1 MNHSNILSKV
11 LTGIV
16 WLGLISTLVMGLKH
30 QLVGLNLVLALLITF
45 VSAVVHSY
53 SIRYMAGD
61 RLYNRYFLFLF
72 LITIAAY
79 LMVTTDQI
87 WMLGLGWIMSNILLI
102 VLMLHKSEWKAA
114 KQAAVVSGINL
125 AVGSLALLSGIYLL
139 ANNTKSTSI
148 KVVLEGAQSLDSTQ
162 LAIALGL
169 IMLAALI
176 QSAQWP
182 FHKWLLSSLNSP
194 TPVSALMHAGLINGG
209 GILLAIFSPLYLK
222 QSGWLMAFF
231 VVGAITALL
240 ATYWKLV
247 QNSIKRMLA
256 CSTMAQMGFMMMQC
270 GLGFYSAA
278 VVHLCWHGLFKAYL
292 FLSSGSAVAG
302 KANVFKSQPINTVKF
317 LFICLIGLLGAW
329 VFSYAGHKP
338 LIKLDTTL
346 ILLGFGF
353 MATAQTAYV
362 FLVKNVS
369 ILTIALAAI
378 ASMFVGFIYGSSLSV
393 VKNLLAPGLVDSPQP
408 LNWIHLV
415 ALMVFIAGWAIKVL
429 DISQLFFTKQLRNKM
444 YVWALNASQPVSSTL
459 TMKRNEYA

>member
-162 LAIALGL
+162 LL
-169 IMLAALI
+169 
-176 QSAQWP
+176 
-182 FHKWLLSSLNSP
+182 
-194 TPVSALMHAGLINGG
+194 
-209 GILLAIFSPLYLK
+209 
-222 QSGWLMAFF
+222 
-231 VVGAITALL
+231 
-240 ATYWKLV
+240 
-247 QNSIKRMLA
+247 
-256 CSTMAQMGFMMMQC
+256 
-270 GLGFYSAA
+270 
-278 VVHLCWHGLFKAYL
+278 
-292 FLSSGSAVAG
+292 
-302 KANVFKSQPINTVKF
+302 
-317 LFICLIGLLGAW
+317 
-329 VFSYAGHKP
+329 
-338 LIKLDTTL
+338 
-346 ILLGFGF
+346 
-353 MATAQTAYV
+353 
-362 FLVKNVS
+362 
-369 ILTIALAAI
+369 
-378 ASMFVGFIYGSSLSV
+378 
-393 VKNLLAPGLVDSPQP
+393 
-408 LNWIHLV
+408 
-415 ALMVFIAGWAIKVL
+415 
-429 DISQLFFTKQLRNKM
+429 
-444 YVWALNASQPVSSTL
+444 
-459 TMKRNEYA
+459 